1 MNNNKMKTNKIKKMS
16 RKERR
21 KMVNKVKTIKR
32 KEIIISNTL
41 ILIKR

>member
-1 MNNNKMKTNKIKKMS
+1 MNNNKMKTNKIKKMN

-32 KEIIISNTL
+32 KETIISNTL